1 MQGLGKIDETLQN
14 NNNNNNKPVN
24 LGDITIKTTQNKTE
38 GKKRNNNNNKRIVHQ

>member
-24 LGDITIKTTQNKTE
+24 LGDITIKPLKIKQREKKEITTTTKE
-38 GKKRNNNNNKRIVHQ
+38 